1 MRILIAEDDHASRVL
16 LQRFFSDYGDCDM
29 AIDGIEALDAIILA
43 HEDQE
48 PYGLV
53 CLDIMMPQMDGQTA
67 LKIIRDH
74 ERMMGMHGTDGV
86 KIIMTTALDDFDNIK
101 NAFTEQCEA
110 YLVKPIEKEKV
121 SQTLDKL
128 GFNRL
133 AHVQG

>member
-53 CLDIMMPQMDGQTA
+53 CLDIMMPRLDGLKVLRKLREYETENKLSWSKVLIITA
-67 LKIIRDH
+67 LAEEKTRREAVDA
-74 ERMMGMHGTDGV
+74 GC
-86 KIIMTTALDDFDNIK
+86 TAILSKPLDM
-101 NAFTEQCEA
+101 EELE
-110 YLVKPIEKEKV
+110 LV
-121 SQTLDKL
+121 LR
-128 GFNRL
+128 RL
-133 AHVQG
+133 NEL